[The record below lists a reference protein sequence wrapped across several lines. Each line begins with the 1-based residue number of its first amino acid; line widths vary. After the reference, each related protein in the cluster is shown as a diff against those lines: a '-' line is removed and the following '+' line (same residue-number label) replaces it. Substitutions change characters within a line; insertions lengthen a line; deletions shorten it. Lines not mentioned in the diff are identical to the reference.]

1 MSYSIRRQVIPG
13 AAIQFSCPKCR
24 KVSQGKACQFVDSI
38 MLLYVLPL
46 GTIRNTYVACDDC
59 GLKLRTQLG
68 LEDLE
73 RMHGLQIDEFLSYS
87 PSFVF
92 KFLAI
97 TALLL
102 CMAPILGTI
111 VAAIAAGGTYH
122 FNGWPKKLSITAL
135 LISLVPTTIA
145 IVGLLLGW

>member
-1 MSYSIRRQVIPG
+1 
-13 AAIQFSCPKCR
+13 
-24 KVSQGKACQFVDSI
+24 
-38 MLLYVLPL
+38 
-46 GTIRNTYVACDDC
+46 
-59 GLKLRTQLG
+59 
-68 LEDLE
+68 
-73 RMHGLQIDEFLSYS
+73 MHGLQIDEFLSYS

-111 VAAIAAGGTYH
+111 VAAIATCGTYH

>member
-1 MSYSIRRQVIPG
+1 MSYTIRRQIIPG
-13 AAIQFSCPKCR
+13 APIQFSCPKCR
-24 KVSQGKACQFVDSI
+24 KVSQGKACQFVDTF
-38 MLLYVLPL
+38 MLLYFVPL
-46 GTIRNTYVACDDC
+46 GTVRNTYVACDDC

-102 CMAPILGTI
+102 CLAPILGTI
-111 VAAIAAGGTYH
+111 VAIIAVSGTYH
-122 FNGWPKKLSITAL
+122 FKGWPKKFSITAL
-135 LISLVPTTIA
+135 LISLVPTAIA
-145 IVGLLLGW
+145 VVGLLLGW